1 MNDKF
6 DIIVVGAGH
15 AGIEASL
22 ASARMGYSVA
32 IITMDTNAIGRMSCN
47 PAIGGLAKGHLVR
60 EIDALGGE
68 MGLAADASGIQF
80 KMLNRSKGRAVWSP
94 RCQSDKYAYS
104 EYMIGVVKSEQN
116 ITLIGDTVS
125 DVAISVD
132 RIVGVETVSHG
143 IISSPSVILTCGTF
157 LNGLMHTGLSSTSG
171 GRIGE
176 SKVVGLTENLVSIGF
191 RSGRLK
197 TGTPPRLKKDSINFD
212 STQIQYGDENPRP
225 FSFRTKDFMPP
236 NEPAYI
242 TYTNKETHSVIE
254 AGLDRSP
261 IYTGIIDGVGPR
273 YCPSIEDKI
282 IRFSDKPSH
291 QLFLEPEGIGRDEIY
306 VNGFSTSLPEDV
318 QIEAIRTVPGLE
330 TAEFTKSGYAV
341 EYDFFPPNQLYHTM
355 ETKLINGLY
364 FAGQI
369 NGTSGYEEAAA
380 QGFVAGVNAA
390 LKLSDKEP
398 FVTDRAES
406 YIGVLIDDLV
416 TKGTLEPYR
425 MFTSRA
431 EYRILLRHDNAD
443 IRLSEKGYNLGLT
456 PESVYN
462 RALVKRSLATETII
476 SFEKTN
482 LSAKYINSHLS
493 DILEKPVNKSSTLI
507 RLIRR
512 PEISL
517 TDVMPIIF
525 DKHPMLAQI
534 ISNDRGSAEQIELEI
549 KYEGY
554 LRRQEEQVQRFR
566 KMENNPIPTNFN
578 YESIRSLSS
587 EGKQKLSIFKPESL
601 GQASRISGVTP
612 ADISLV
618 AIALK
623 AYGVDTW

>member
-1 MNDKF
+1 MNEKYDL
-6 DIIVVGAGH
+6 IVVGAGH

-22 ASARMGYSVA
+22 ASVRMGNRVA
-32 IITMDTNAIGRMSCN
+32 IVTMDTNAIGRMSCN

-104 EYMIGVVKSEQN
+104 DYMTNIVKSEQN
-116 ITLIGDTVS
+116 ISLIADTVPGLALS
-125 DVAISVD
+125 GNRVIGVD
-132 RIVGVETVSHG
+132 TISHG
-143 IISSPSVILTCGTF
+143 VISSASVILTCGTF
-157 LNGLMHTGLSSTSG
+157 LNGLMHTGLNSTSG

-176 SKVVGLTENLVSIGF
+176 SKAAGLTEFLTSIGF
-191 RSGRLK
+191 HSGRLK
-197 TGTPPRLKKDSINFD
+197 TGTPPRLRKDSIDFD
-212 STQIQYGDENPRP
+212 STQIQHGDKNPRP
-225 FSFRTKDFMPP
+225 FSFRTKDFNPP
-236 NEPAYI
+236 DEPAFI
-242 TYTNKETHSVIE
+242 THTNEKTHAIIE
-254 AGLDRSP
+254 SGLDRSP
-261 IYTGIIDGVGPR
+261 IYTGIIDGIGPR

-282 IRFSDKPSH
+282 VRFSEKPSH

-330 TAEFTKSGYAV
+330 RVEFTKSGYAV
-341 EYDFFPPNQLYHTM
+341 EYDFFPPNQLFHTM
-355 ETKLINGLY
+355 ETKLIKGLY

-380 QGFVAGVNAA
+380 QGFIAGVNAA
-390 LKLSDKEP
+390 LKLAGSEP

-462 RALVKRSLATETII
+462 RAKAKKSLTCEAI
-476 SFEKTN
+476 SSFRNTN
-482 LSAKYINSHLS
+482 LSAKYINSRLS
-493 DILEKPVNKSSTLI
+493 GIMDIQVNNSSTLL

-512 PEISL
+512 PEINLS
-517 TDVMPIIF
+517 DVMPIIS
-525 DKHPMLAQI
+525 DKLPLLAKN
-534 ISNDRGSAEQIELEI
+534 ISNDCGAAEQIELEI

-554 LRRQEEQVQRFR
+554 LRRQDEQVQRFR
-566 KMENNPIPTNFN
+566 KMENNPIPDDFN
-578 YESIRSLSS
+578 YETIRSLSS
-587 EGKQKLSIFKPESL
+587 EGKQKLSSFKPESL

-618 AIALK
+618 AVALK
-623 AYGVDTW
+623 ANSADRW